1 MKGKKTYLLMAITL
15 LLMVGLVSS
24 YVNIALT
31 TPANSTGIRERR
43 PDFVFTP
50 TTNESSAV
58 CELNVGTT
66 TQPENFAVTV
76 NASNTIQSLTIPDG
90 TYEWTV
96 NCSAGTLT
104 NASDHFDLTVDFNT
118 YTGADAGKVSV
129 DLIVGLGAALFTF
142 IVLIGLAILFSIVK
156 GKKIKPP
163 F

>member
-1 MKGKKTYLLMAITL
+1 MKGHKTYLLIAISL
-15 LLMVGLVSS
+15 LLMAGLVSS

-31 TPANSTGIRERR
+31 TPTNSSGIRERR
-43 PDFVFTP
+43 PNFVFTP
-50 TTNESSAV
+50 TTNETTAV

-104 NASDHFDLTVDFNT
+104 NASSHFDLTVDFNT
-118 YTGADAGKVSV
+118 YVGADVGEVSV
-129 DLIVGLGAALFTF
+129 DLIVGLGSVLFSF

-156 GKKIKPP
+156 GRKVKPP